1 MTTTSEASDALEEGV
16 VALSEA
22 ERRRGVFLVTGA
34 TFALWLSLY
43 FYVPFLPLKALEL
56 GASNTVIGLVI
67 ASYAIAQVALRVPVG
82 VGADLIGRRR
92 PFAVLALAAAAG
104 GALWLAL
111 APSPLSMFF
120 ARTLTGVA
128 GAGWVAVS
136 VLYSSYFTTAETGRG
151 MSRLMF
157 VNGLG
162 LVLATFTGGII
173 AEIWGTTV
181 TFYAGVAL
189 GVIGTV
195 MLLLAPE
202 PPVPD
207 RQPYS
212 RATFI
217 EVARNPLLL
226 VVSVIAITTQFVSF
240 ATSFGFVPVYAESI
254 GASDST
260 VGYLTTVMFA
270 MSMVGTVATPW
281 LVRAF
286 GYRGTVIFSA
296 VAVAVGAG
304 VVPLLDDVVLLGVS
318 QAINGIGRGA
328 MNAALITLSV
338 LAVAPA
344 QRATAMGVYQA
355 IYAIGML
362 AGPILAGTI
371 ADGISIDAVFYV
383 CAFVSMTGVVLSF
396 VTRMPRSS

>member
-1 MTTTSEASDALEEGV
+1 MTATPETNAPDNSRPLLSD
-16 VALSEA
+16 A
-22 ERRRGVFLVTGA
+22 ERRRGVVLVTGA

-43 FYVPFLPLKALEL
+43 FYVPFLPLRALEL
-56 GASNTVIGLVI
+56 GASNTVIGFVI
-67 ASYAIAQVALRVPVG
+67 ASYAIAQVALRIPVG

-111 APSPLSMFF
+111 APSPFSMFF
-120 ARTLTGVA
+120 ARSLTGVA

-136 VLYSSYFTTAETGRG
+136 VLYASYFTTAETGHG
-151 MSRLMF
+151 MSRLMLI
-157 VNGLG
+157 NGLG
-162 LVLATFTGGII
+162 LVLATFAGGII
-173 AEIWGTTV
+173 ADIWGTTA
-181 TFYAGVAL
+181 TFYAGVIL

-195 MLLLAPE
+195 LMMVAPE
-202 PPVPD
+202 PPVRD

-212 RATFI
+212 KATFF
-217 EVARNPLLL
+217 EVARNPLLI
-226 VVSVIAITTQFVSF
+226 VVSVIGITTQFVSF

-254 GASDST
+254 GASNSE

-270 MSMVGTVATPW
+270 MSMAGTVATPL
-281 LVRAF
+281 LVRWF
-286 GYRGTVIFSA
+286 GYRGTLIFSA
-296 VAVAVGAG
+296 VAVAIGAG
-304 VVPLLDDVVLLGVS
+304 VVPFLDDIYWLGAS
-318 QAINGIGRGA
+318 QAVNGVGRGA

-371 ADGISIDAVFYV
+371 ADGIGIDAVFYV
-383 CAFVSMTGVVLSF
+383 CVFVSMTGVALTF